1 MPMTKMMKAVS
12 IDNYGDNSVVRLVE
26 LPCST
31 PGPGKIRV
39 AVRAAGVNPVDWKI
53 RNGAGQRMG
62 MTLPIRMG
70 SEISGVVDAVGEG
83 VDILGEGDEVFGIVS
98 SGGFAEYVVVEAD
111 DLVRKPERLDFIH
124 SAAIPLGG
132 LTAWQ
137 SMIDAGGLKAGDRL
151 LITGGSGGV
160 GSLAIQIA
168 KAKGAHVTAMA
179 SSRNEAFVRSL
190 GVDAFVDYTA
200 QPFEQVVSDMDVVF
214 DTIGGETFKRAF
226 RTVRPGGVLVTAVA
240 FPGEDTP
247 WSDVRVERIY
257 TKANADQLSSLRSLV
272 DEGRLTPHVGTV
284 YSFED
289 VTEALEL
296 SESGRAQGKIILA
309 IA

>member
-1 MPMTKMMKAVS
+1 MTEMMKSVS
-12 IDNYGDNSVVRLVE
+12 IEEYGDNSVVRLVDLTCPE
-26 LPCST
+26 
-31 PGPGKIRV
+31 PGTGEIRV

-62 MTLPIRMG
+62 MTLPIRLG
-70 SEISGVVDAVGEG
+70 SEIAGVVDAVGDGGEN
-83 VDILGEGDEVFGIVS
+83 LSEGDRVFGIVP
-98 SGGFAEYVVVEAD
+98 SGGFAEYVVVKAN

-124 SAAIPLGG
+124 SAAIPLAG

-137 SMIDAGGLKAGDRL
+137 GMIDAGGLKAGDRL

-200 QPFEQVVSDMDVVF
+200 QPFEQVVNDMDVVF
-214 DTIGGETFKRAF
+214 DTVGGETFERAF
-226 RTVRPGGVLVTAVA
+226 HTLRPGGVLVTAVA
-240 FPGEDTP
+240 FPTEDRP
-247 WSDVRVERIY
+247 RSDVRVERIF
-257 TKANADQLSSLRSLV
+257 TKANPGQLSSLRDLV
-272 DEGRLTPHVGTV
+272 DEGRLTPHVGRV
-284 YSFED
+284 LPFRD
-289 VTEALEL
+289 VKQALEL
-296 SESGRAQGKIILA
+296 SERGRAQGKIVLA
-309 IA
+309 FA